1 MKAGPGLRK
10 PGLYARAQGVE
21 YELLSIKGRW
31 VLMSHSP
38 APGFTK
44 LKTEKNATARYVH
57 EITADAQIDTY
68 RLSYDGTYRGVDV
81 QVYPQADT
89 LMVVAKDPSS
99 RALGFENFDRGQWM
113 KFFPLDD
120 PQLRFTATRTPVVAP
135 WRRP

>member
-1 MKAGPGLRK
+1 MKASPRLPK
-10 PGLYARAQGVE
+10 SGLYARAQGVE
-21 YELLSIKGRW
+21 YELLTIKGRW

-44 LKTEKNATARYVH
+44 LKTPKYTPARYVH
-57 EITADAQIDTY
+57 EITGDARIDTY

-99 RALGFENFDRGQWM
+99 RALGFENFDRDQWM

-135 WRRP
+135 WLRR